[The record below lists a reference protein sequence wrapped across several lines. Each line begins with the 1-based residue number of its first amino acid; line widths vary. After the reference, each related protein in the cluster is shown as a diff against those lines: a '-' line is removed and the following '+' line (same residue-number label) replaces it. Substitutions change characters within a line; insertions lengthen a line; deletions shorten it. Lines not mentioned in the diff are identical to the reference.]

1 MQYPNAL
8 VAGSKI
14 AVCAFSSGVDEAF
27 HPRLSLALAHFKQ
40 LGFELVLD
48 PNLKHNHQHVSANK
62 EVRAQQLMQCL
73 LDDTIDAIMPP
84 WGGELAME
92 LLPLLDFAQLQSAKP
107 KWLIGFSDVSTLQV
121 ALSTRLNWASMHTA
135 NLMQLVPNQSD
146 STTTA
151 FYNAITLKK
160 GDSFTQTAS
169 SHFEA
174 DYADVINSPDAAYNL
189 TQKTCWKTL
198 NWPSEGVSGRLIGGC
213 LDTLIF
219 TLDSPYC
226 DLQGFCQHYEK
237 EGVILYIENA
247 ELSPTAWLRALLM
260 LKYKGHFERINALFV
275 GRHAASTANKQID
288 FTLALTQAELDIPI
302 IYDMDIGHQPPNLT
316 LINGA
321 LCEVSPEL
329 NLKQTLI

>member
-27 HPRLSLALAHFKQ
+27 HPRLSLALAHFKR

-48 PNLKHNHQHVSANK
+48 PNLKNNHQHVSANK
-62 EVRAQQLMQCL
+62 EVRAQQLMQYL
-73 LDDTIDAIMPP
+73 IDDNIDAVMPP

-92 LLPLLDFAQLQSAKP
+92 LLPLLDFAQLQYAKP

-146 STTTA
+146 STTSA

-174 DYADVINSPDAAYNL
+174 DYADVINRPDAAYNL

-198 NWPSEGVSGRLIGGC
+198 NWPSRSVSGRLIGGC

-226 DLQGFCQHYEK
+226 DLRGFCQHYEK

-275 GRHAASTANKQID
+275 GRHAASAANKQID
-288 FTLALTQAELDIPI
+288 FAMALTQAELDIPI